1 MALALGGERLSIA
14 ELPAN
19 PRVTVRLLRALDGRR
34 VATGE
39 IARLVLCDPALTL
52 QLLLAVGTGTAAQAG
67 PFSMES
73 CVAEVGHEVVD
84 ALAFRHATR
93 EFSERVRGARNS
105 AIGELWRRAL
115 VCAESAA
122 GLARRC
128 GQAHEPAYVAGLL
141 HEVGKLALLTLRPGP
156 GGTDTTAD
164 AAGAA
169 LLKCCSVPAFVA
181 DAVRLHGERAEL
193 LSDAPFLVRAVNVA
207 SRLSAEGATDG
218 ACRQGQELLGP
229 HERAI
234 ARVLEDAIESA
245 QSNPAGIDLLGG
257 ASPAT
262 QIVDG
267 DLPGG
272 QWQSSPSMG
281 RASGGWEE
289 LGRGLGD
296 AALRAVLSRAL
307 VAAKTEHEALLR
319 ARRLA
324 SVLLGME
331 RHCFFLVS
339 AQDKALV
346 GAPIERDPP
355 HLEELRIAL
364 ATSGSLLAIAA
375 RERRPMHALGQRSR
389 VAVPP
394 STRSWRDCLRQMVCC
409 ACRCPPLTG
418 SPA

>member
-1 MALALGGERLSIA
+1 MALAA
-14 ELPAN
+14 
-19 PRVTVRLLRALDGRR
+19 RV
-34 VATGE
+34 
-39 IARLVLCDPALTL
+39 
-52 QLLLAVGTGTAAQAG
+52 
-67 PFSMES
+67 
-73 CVAEVGHEVVD
+73 
-84 ALAFRHATR
+84 
-93 EFSERVRGARNS
+93 
-105 AIGELWRRAL
+105 
-115 VCAESAA
+115 
-122 GLARRC
+122 
-128 GQAHEPAYVAGLL
+128 
-141 HEVGKLALLTLRPGP
+141 K
-156 GGTDTTAD
+156 
-164 AAGAA
+164 
-169 LLKCCSVPAFVA
+169 
-181 DAVRLHGERAEL
+181 
-193 LSDAPFLVRAVNVA
+193 
-207 SRLSAEGATDG
+207 
-218 ACRQGQELLGP
+218 ELLGP

-245 QSNPAGIDLLGG
+245 QGNPAGIDLLGG

-272 QWQSSPSMG
+272 QWQSSPSLG

-375 RERRPMHALGQRSR
+375 RERRPVHAFGAALKSSGA
-389 VAVPP
+389 AVD
-394 STRSWRDCLRQMVCC
+394 RSWRECLRRTVLLCVPMSSANGISGVMVF
-409 ACRCPPLTG
+409 AIDSAWDEQHIEQDRLLAALSGSVADAVAGATQETG
-418 SPA
+418 SARTHAQ